1 MLGVKEVMSTFKH
14 FINNKYINLNCPYCK
29 AKTSN
34 YILQIERED
43 NTQKDYG
50 VFFFSARCTVCK
62 KATIYFEE
70 NKWCSAGDG
79 HVGEV
84 EVLKQKRIYP
94 VEIIGSDLPEPSKS
108 MPEDVKAIYN
118 EAASVF
124 DLSLRSSGA
133 LIRVALEKLLKRHVL
148 NDPSGR
154 LYDMIGRLS
163 PNQPEYIIQL
173 MDIIR
178 TSGNSSAH
186 DGLSTDESI
195 RELNDNENRERV
207 ITLFKF
213 LNLICELI
221 GLSNQSNK
229 MFSSELTEGQR
240 NQIKIRNQKNK
251 ED

>member
-1 MLGVKEVMSTFKH
+1 
-14 FINNKYINLNCPYCK
+14 
-29 AKTSN
+29 
-34 YILQIERED
+34 
-43 NTQKDYG
+43 
-50 VFFFSARCTVCK
+50 
-62 KATIYFEE
+62 
-70 NKWCSAGDG
+70 
-79 HVGEV
+79 
-84 EVLKQKRIYP
+84 
-94 VEIIGSDLPEPSKS
+94 
-108 MPEDVKAIYN
+108 
-118 EAASVF
+118 
-124 DLSLRSSGA
+124 
-133 LIRVALEKLLKRHVL
+133 
-148 NDPSGR
+148 
-154 LYDMIGRLS
+154 
-163 PNQPEYIIQL
+163 